1 MAAHAVLRRKAGAV
15 PGTARA
21 AHEAERA
28 LPVALAR
35 AAQDGI
41 GLALAVSRLEARR
54 GTLAELLDLPPPG
67 ALLAIVEGPGESLGL
82 VALAPAVLAAVIER
96 QAIGRVTA
104 AAPPARRP
112 TRTDAA
118 MTAPLVDRLLVEF
131 AAGLG
136 PSPDAAWAGGYRY
149 ASFLDD
155 PRPLGLLLEDGAYR
169 LFVAEV
175 GLGSPV
181 QKRGEVVLALP
192 AVPRAATA
200 PRRREAPAAAVA
212 GEEAADPAAPRDRAT
227 EAAAAAAATA
237 WARALETVV
246 LGAPAVLDA
255 VLDRVSLPIAAV
267 LGLRPGALLALPSA
281 AVDRLVLEGPGARR
295 LAEGRLGQARGLRAI
310 RITLPEDGAPP
321 HRPDPARG

>member
-15 PGTARA
+15 QGLPRA

-28 LPVALAR
+28 LPLALAR

-41 GLALAVSRLEARR
+41 GLALTVERLEARR
-54 GTLAELLDLPPPG
+54 ASLTELLELPPAG

-82 VALAPAVLAAVIER
+82 VALAPEVLAAVIER

-104 AAPPARRP
+104 AAPATRRP

-118 MTAPLVDRLLVEF
+118 MTAPLVDRFLAEF

-136 PSPDAAWAGGYRY
+136 PSPDAAWASGYRY

-155 PRPLGLLLEDGAYR
+155 PRPLGLLLEDAGYR
-169 LFVAEV
+169 LFLAEV
-175 GLGSPV
+175 ALGSPAL
-181 QKRGEVVLALP
+181 KRGEVLIAMP
-192 AVPRAATA
+192 AVPRAPTT
-200 PRRREAPAAAVA
+200 PRRRDAPAPAAEGVPA
-212 GEEAADPAAPRDRAT
+212 ETAAPRDRAA
-227 EAAAAAAATA
+227 EDAAAAAAAA
-237 WARALETVV
+237 WARSLESVV

-255 VLDRVSLPIAAV
+255 VLDRISLPIAAV
-267 LGLRPGALLALPSA
+267 LGLRPGSVLPLPSA
-281 AVDRLVLEGPGARR
+281 SIERLALEGPGGRR

-310 RITLPEDGAPP
+310 RVVPPEAAATAPP
-321 HRPDPARG
+321 A